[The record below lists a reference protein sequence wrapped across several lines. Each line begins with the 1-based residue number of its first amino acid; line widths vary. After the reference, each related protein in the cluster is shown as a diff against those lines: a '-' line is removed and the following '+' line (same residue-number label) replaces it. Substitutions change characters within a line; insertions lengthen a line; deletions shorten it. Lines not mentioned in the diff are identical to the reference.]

1 MPIEV
6 LKTDKEFKDSP
17 DTGRP
22 ECICSRCGNK
32 IKEHEFALRIFTG
45 KKRNTE
51 YRYCGGCQQ
60 KDMGI
65 TSSSF
70 TDDDEDEFYSEEDWY

>member
-17 DTGRP
+17 DTGRK
-22 ECICSRCGNK
+22 ECICSRCGK
-32 IKEHEFALRIFTG
+32 RIMSREFALRITDTE
-45 KKRNTE
+45 KNTE
-51 YRYCGGCQQ
+51 FRYCPACQR

-65 TSSSF
+65 QHF
-70 TDDDEDEFYSEEDWY
+70 DDPDDDDDFWDDDPL